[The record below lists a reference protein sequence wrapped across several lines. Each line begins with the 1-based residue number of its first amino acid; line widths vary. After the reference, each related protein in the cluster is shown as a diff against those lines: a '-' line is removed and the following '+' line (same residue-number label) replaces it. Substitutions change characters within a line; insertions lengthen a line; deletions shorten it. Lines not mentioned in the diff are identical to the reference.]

1 MTTTGPGA
9 RAPPKDA
16 GINVIKLDVEQTRDE
31 LADTL
36 DDLFATFNLGV
47 QIRSHPVFFAGLFLA
62 VVGAAAG
69 AVALLTRGRSRGKR

>member
-1 MTTTGPGA
+1 VTATRPQ
-9 RAPPKDA
+9 RAPLAKDA
-16 GINVIKLDVEQTRDE
+16 GVNVLKLDLEQTRDE

-69 AVALLTRGRSRGKR
+69 AVVLLTRGRSRGKR

>member
-1 MTTTGPGA
+1 VTDTRPE
-9 RAPPKDA
+9 RAPLAKDA
-16 GINVIKLDVEQTRDE
+16 GINVLKLDVEQTRDE
-31 LADTL
+31 LADIL

-47 QIRSHPVFFAGLFLA
+47 QVRSHPVFFAGLFLA